1 MQWFLNLDLNNQI
14 GIVAVVVALIGVF
27 IALLQ
32 LVKSNK
38 SASAIKQSVEGNNN
52 KTIQIAG
59 DNHGDNR
66 LK

>member
-1 MQWFLNLDLNNQI
+1 MQWFLNLELSNQI
-14 GIVAVVVALIGVF
+14 GIAAVVVALIGVL

-38 SASAIKQSVEGNNN
+38 SESTVKQSVKGNNN

-59 DNHGDNR
+59 DNHGDNH

>member
-1 MQWFLNLDLNNQI
+1 MHWFLNLALNNQI

-32 LVKSNK
+32 LIKPNK
-38 SASAIKQSVEGNNN
+38 NTNTVKQSVKGNNN

-59 DNHGDNR
+59 DNHGDNH

>member
-1 MQWFLNLDLNNQI
+1 MQWFLNLALSNQI

-32 LVKSNK
+32 LIKANK
-38 SASAIKQSVEGNNN
+38 SGSTVKQSVKGNNN

-59 DNHGDNR
+59 DNHGNNH

>member
-1 MQWFLNLDLNNQI
+1 MEWFLHLELSNQI
-14 GIVAVVVALIGVF
+14 SIVAVVVALIGVF

-38 SASAIKQSVEGNNN
+38 NESTVKQSVEGNNN

-59 DNHGDNR
+59 DNHGDNH